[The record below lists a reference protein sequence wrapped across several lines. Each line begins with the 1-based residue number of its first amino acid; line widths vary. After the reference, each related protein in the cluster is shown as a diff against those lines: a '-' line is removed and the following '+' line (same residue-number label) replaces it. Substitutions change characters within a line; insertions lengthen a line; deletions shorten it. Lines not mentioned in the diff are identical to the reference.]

1 MSQPDYEKALKQIET
16 GDLSGA
22 LHSLDRIL
30 KKKSQVRTSLSPQS
44 TSARKIPGF
53 QRCVRSPIARKR
65 CACGRHLCHLGSES
79 LFSRRLLTSKMRLLI
94 TRRMADALTIVPFG
108 CSQSVVAD
116 GRIVKFDLGWVQSL
130 AVKTAVAHNI
140 QVAIGDRENRAVETA
155 SIQTKPASAG

>member
-1 MSQPDYEKALKQIET
+1 
-16 GDLSGA
+16 
-22 LHSLDRIL
+22 
-30 KKKSQVRTSLSPQS
+30 
-44 TSARKIPGF
+44 
-53 QRCVRSPIARKR
+53 
-65 CACGRHLCHLGSES
+65 
-79 LFSRRLLTSKMRLLI
+79 
-94 TRRMADALTIVPFG
+94 MADALTIVPFG